1 MTPSRLNRR
10 SLYHTVFAATFSLAF
25 VMTVV
30 VTAVSVVLMHFSTLA
45 DAEREVAREASLVA
59 SALNGTNDDMSYL
72 SSLSI
77 ADTRFTLIEPDGT
90 VVYDNEADA
99 RALENHAD
107 RPEVREALET
117 GSGSSQRSSSTLDRV
132 MLYQATRLSNGDVIR
147 LAQEHEGF
155 LAIIGRFLAPMLAL
169 ALAVAIVSLV
179 VARRL
184 SKSVIEPLRAVDL
197 DHPIA
202 HLENAYEEM
211 DPMLDRL
218 ESQRQEL
225 KRQVKVLSD
234 NDRMRREFTANVT
247 HELKTPL
254 TTISGYAELISTGL
268 VREEDIVSFAG
279 KIHDEAGRMTS
290 LVNDIL
296 TLSNLDE
303 AEKSDGAA
311 SALGSREP
319 IELSQ
324 VLDNVCQRLE
334 PAAERAQVSIAMDA
348 RQAQVFGVPR
358 LIDELVYNLTSNAIR
373 YNRVDGTVTLS
384 SGVDGEGKPYVSVAD
399 TGIGIA
405 PEDQDKVFE
414 RFYRVDKSR
423 SRARGGTG
431 LGLAIV
437 KHAALF
443 HNAVIDVDSDLGKGT
458 RITVTFPAAELPA

>member
-414 RFYRVDKSR
+414 RFYCVDKSR

-458 RITVTFPAAELPA
+458 RITVTFPVAELPA

>member
-1 MTPSRLNRR
+1 MTPAVPRRR
-10 SLYHTVFAATFSLAF
+10 SLYHTVFAATFALALA
-25 VMTVV
+25 VAVV
-30 VTAVSVVLMHFSTLA
+30 VTCVAVALMQVGTLS
-45 DAEREVAREASLVA
+45 DARREVSRETRLVA
-59 SALNGTNDDMSYL
+59 SALDATPDDVPYL
-72 SSLSI
+72 KALSVEG
-77 ADTRFTLIEPDGT
+77 TRFTLIAPDGE
-90 VVYDNEADA
+90 VLYDNEADA
-99 RALENHAD
+99 RTLGNHAD
-107 RPEVREALET
+107 RPEVAQALES
-117 GSGSSQRSSSTLDRV
+117 GEGSSQRASATLDRI
-132 MLYQATRLSNGDVIR
+132 MLYQAQRLSDGNVVR
-147 LAQEHEGF
+147 LAQEREGAAA
-155 LAIIGRFLAPMLAL
+155 LVGRFLAPMIAL
-169 ALAVAIVSLV
+169 VAAVALVSLV

-184 SKSVIEPLRAVDL
+184 SKSVIEPLRDVDL

-202 HLENAYEEM
+202 HLESAYEEM

-218 ESQRQEL
+218 EAQRQEL

-268 VREEDIVSFAG
+268 VRDEDVASFAG

-319 IELSQ
+319 VELSQ
-324 VLDNVCQRLE
+324 VLDNVRQRLE
-334 PAAERAQVSIAMDA
+334 AAAARAQVEVAVDA
-348 RQAQVFGVPR
+348 RPAQVVGVPR

-373 YNRVDGTVTLS
+373 YNRPEGAVRLV
-384 SGVDGEGKPYVSVAD
+384 SGSDAQGRPFVSVED

-405 PEDQDKVFE
+405 PEDQEKVFE
-414 RFYRVDKSR
+414 RFYCVDKSR

-443 HNAVIDVDSDLGKGT
+443 HNAVIDVDSELGRGT
-458 RITVTFPAAELPA
+458 RITVTFPAVPAE